1 MMIPTTAAS
10 AMKKPEMKTFQE
22 ELMHF
27 IQRARD
33 VMKSMAQV
41 R

>member
-10 AMKKPEMKTFQE
+10 AMKRPVMKTFQE

-27 IQRARD
+27 MHSARD
-33 VMKSMAQV
+33 AMKSMAQV